1 MEEEGKIFAT
11 CINTADIQCT
21 VSGFSL
27 QGGGDPPCIG
37 RFPLKILKTPCA
49 PFIPP
54 LRSSTMGGGARGT
67 CKFSQKKGKNVK
79 IKIRNLEKNYK
90 NLLARSAL
98 GENARGS
105 LTRDGKVY
113 CLGLN

>member
-11 CINTADIQCT
+11 CLNVADIQCT

-27 QGGGDPPCIG
+27 QGGSPLYRPFPPKDLGNSMCPLDPP
-37 RFPLKILKTPCA
+37 PSKI
-49 PFIPP
+49 FNN
-54 LRSSTMGGGARGT
+54 GGGARGT

-79 IKIRNLEKNYK
+79 IKIRNLEKNDK
-90 NLLARSAL
+90 NLLACSIP

-105 LTRDGKVY
+105 LTRDGKVN
-113 CLGLN
+113 CLSLN